1 MKVLGKSPYMTLN
14 AIYKRNNNFFPEGK
28 KRYLTI
34 SLVRISLITVL
45 FIPLPLLATWVF
57 LDVINKEP
65 SLNSIP
71 IPNLWREK
79 FCKLLTRIQATAT
92 NTLFKQA
99 GLKLKYFEGVERS
112 QRLHAKKGGSG
123 KPRPKEVY
131 TVPCWG
137 NWKQSM
143 FVTTE
148 SPTPSPTYRYPPPEK
163 NLSKNFLPSTSCNSI
178 YYEVAWSR
186 A

>member
-14 AIYKRNNNFFPEGK
+14 AIYKRNNFFPEGK

-45 FIPLPLLATWVF
+45 FILLPLLATWVF

-163 NLSKNFLPSTSCNSI
+163 NLSTNFLPSTSCNSI